1 MINTNEILKKYN
13 LKLTKTLGQNFLTD
27 INIIRKIVE
36 AGEVDSSDL
45 VIEIGPGIGSM
56 TCELAKRA
64 GKVIAVEIDRH
75 LIPALQENLSDFSN
89 IELLNKDIMEVDL
102 KSLVDGWEG
111 PLKVISNLPYYITT
125 PTVMKLLEND
135 PKWDA
140 MVFMVQK
147 EVAQRMAATPGTK
160 DYSSLSV
167 AVKYYSDPKIAFTV
181 SRNCFIPKPDV
192 DSAVVKLVKRE
203 LPWAGEIDKSFFFK
217 VVKAS
222 FGQRRKTLLNS
233 LGGQPWLTGGKD
245 TVRTALLKLNIKESV
260 RAEELSVEDF
270 ARLCKALENISP
282 EN

>member
-1 MINTNEILKKYN
+1 M
-13 LKLTKTLGQNFLTD
+13 
-27 INIIRKIVE
+27 E

-125 PTVMKLLEND
+125 PIVMKLLEND

-217 VVKAS
+217 VVRAS